1 MTEREP
7 LPQAQLLPP
16 PRNDSGSR
24 RTAVQAFV
32 AIAAAVAVILTGLAL
47 SGALGDDGN
56 GRAAVDPATVSPTT
70 VLTTTV
76 ASTTV
81 ASTTVAPTTVAPTTV
96 VPTTTVAPTTAPS
109 TTPAA
114 PVVPVPAVDATAYAV
129 YDPASD
135 RWLAES
141 NADDARAV
149 GSVMK
154 LLSAYVAMEAGEPE
168 RMVTVPPLTLDPAES
183 AIGLREGEQYSR
195 ALLLRAML
203 IVSANDAARTLAID
217 VAGTE
222 AAFVDQM
229 NVAAQALGL
238 TNTVAANPVGL
249 DDPAARSTARDM
261 AKLGAALLQD
271 ATFRET
277 VARRSA
283 SLHGTTFAATNKLL
297 ERYEGADGVKT
308 GRTTQAGWC
317 VVGSATRRGRQI
329 IVVVLG
335 ASSDEARL
343 ASAEALLDW
352 AFEQ

>member
-7 LPQAQLLPP
+7 LPQPQLLPP
-16 PRNDSGSR
+16 LPNDSGSR
-24 RTAVQAFV
+24 RTAIQAFV
-32 AIAAAVAVILTGLAL
+32 AIAAAVAVILAGLAL

-56 GRAAVDPATVSPTT
+56 GSTAVDPATV
-70 VLTTTV
+70 LTTTTS
-76 ASTTV
+76 STTS
-81 ASTTVAPTTVAPTTV
+81 STTVAPTTVAPTTV
-96 VPTTTVAPTTAPS
+96 APSTVAPTTASS
-109 TTPAA
+109 TTSAA

-154 LLSAYVAMEAGEPE
+154 LLSAYVAMQAAEPE

-217 VAGTE
+217 VSGTE

-249 DDPAARSTARDM
+249 DDPAARSTAHDM
-261 AKLGAALLQD
+261 AKLGAALMQD

-317 VVGSATRRGRQI
+317 VVGSATRGGRQI